1 MGNATARNAEPS
13 STGDHCFEGGYM
25 SAQKRKIK
33 ASLFVRDLR
42 DGMGEEDLARK
53 YGLSR
58 EQLYGVFRKL
68 IDDGAMDAMEL
79 YMRSSL
85 SDTGII
91 EFIAET
97 VLTGQAGDQ
106 TVQFR
111 APEPLYSETEKK
123 LLHM

>member
-1 MGNATARNAEPS
+1 
-13 STGDHCFEGGYM
+13 M

-68 IDDGAMDAMEL
+68 IDAGAMDAMEL

-111 APEPLYSETEKK
+111 APEPFYSEIEKK
-123 LLHM
+123 LWHT